1 MKKGIWSIK
10 NITLKSGLLV
20 FRLNN
25 DWGYHYGDN
34 GNHKTLDMYGKDIE
48 VEAGT
53 YDITLDLTDTL
64 QPVYTF

>member
-1 MKKGIWSIK
+1 
-10 NITLKSGLLV
+10 V

-34 GNHKTLDMYGKDIE
+34 GRDKKLDMYGKDIE

-53 YDITLDLTDTL
+53 YDIVLDLRDETK
-64 QPVYTF
+64 PVYTISKKF